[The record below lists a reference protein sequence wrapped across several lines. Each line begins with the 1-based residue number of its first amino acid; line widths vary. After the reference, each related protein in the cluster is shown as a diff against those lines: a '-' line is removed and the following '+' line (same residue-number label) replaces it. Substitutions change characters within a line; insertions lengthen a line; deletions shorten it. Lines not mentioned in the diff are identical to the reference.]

1 MLERNLTES
10 EDSNINVLIVLSNIS
25 SDIPFTNRD
34 LYLDKI
40 KVLDAEIKKFLKD
53 NKVNLE
59 GEYYLYLMINQ
70 EITKELDKK
79 QTIFK
84 LGLKPNDEI
93 LITQKRFN
101 EKKRININEDLSF
114 DKDSVLDVNKK
125 TKKKR
130 NIHNNKKFQS
140 EFYNKYTIKS
150 ENRLIYNIP
159 KNEEKNLKKKNKIII
174 ITIVILAL
182 LCIGVG
188 LFVFFKFLKKNKNKN
203 LELESDSP
211 NKKIYKEEIFGAKI
225 NYNIDYVLRYA
236 SEKTMTIEMKSDEVD
251 ENEGTK
257 SMNQSSDFIFI
268 VREKHIEN
276 DEVKLIKKL
285 WFTGYISFLN
295 MIVNNGTNE
304 TLIMY
309 DKNLNL
315 HLSNYNLSVLNGQT
329 FNQIDEEGKL
339 CFAKIDFYE
348 NGELKNIYYASGL
361 SKSNKN
367 NIKEAIDLIIP
378 KISANLFINNIT
390 EFLNSPDPM
399 LLNNLRNLSES
410 NKLENFKKIKYKV
423 SLNKNSNDKNRKLSN
438 DSINETMN
446 NDSDYMYI

>member
-59 GEYYLYLMINQ
+59 GEYYLYLIINQ

-159 KNEEKNLKKKNKIII
+159 KNEEKNLKKK
-174 ITIVILAL
+174 
-182 LCIGVG
+182 
-188 LFVFFKFLKKNKNKN
+188 
-203 LELESDSP
+203 
-211 NKKIYKEEIFGAKI
+211 
-225 NYNIDYVLRYA
+225 
-236 SEKTMTIEMKSDEVD
+236 
-251 ENEGTK
+251 
-257 SMNQSSDFIFI
+257 
-268 VREKHIEN
+268 
-276 DEVKLIKKL
+276 IK
-285 WFTGYISFLN
+285 
-295 MIVNNGTNE
+295 
-304 TLIMY
+304 
-309 DKNLNL
+309 
-315 HLSNYNLSVLNGQT
+315 
-329 FNQIDEEGKL
+329 
-339 CFAKIDFYE
+339 
-348 NGELKNIYYASGL
+348 
-361 SKSNKN
+361 
-367 NIKEAIDLIIP
+367 
-378 KISANLFINNIT
+378 
-390 EFLNSPDPM
+390 
-399 LLNNLRNLSES
+399 
-410 NKLENFKKIKYKV
+410 
-423 SLNKNSNDKNRKLSN
+423 
-438 DSINETMN
+438 
-446 NDSDYMYI
+446 

>member
-25 SDIPFTNRD
+25 SEIPFTNRD
-34 LYLDKI
+34 LYLDKN

-59 GEYYLYLMINQ
+59 GEYYLYLIINQ

-188 LFVFFKFLKKNKNKN
+188 LFVFLKFFKKNKKEI

-236 SEKTMTIEMKSDEVD
+236 S
-251 ENEGTK
+251 
-257 SMNQSSDFIFI
+257 
-268 VREKHIEN
+268 
-276 DEVKLIKKL
+276 
-285 WFTGYISFLN
+285 
-295 MIVNNGTNE
+295 
-304 TLIMY
+304 
-309 DKNLNL
+309 
-315 HLSNYNLSVLNGQT
+315 
-329 FNQIDEEGKL
+329 
-339 CFAKIDFYE
+339 
-348 NGELKNIYYASGL
+348 
-361 SKSNKN
+361 
-367 NIKEAIDLIIP
+367 
-378 KISANLFINNIT
+378 
-390 EFLNSPDPM
+390 
-399 LLNNLRNLSES
+399 
-410 NKLENFKKIKYKV
+410 
-423 SLNKNSNDKNRKLSN
+423 
-438 DSINETMN
+438 
-446 NDSDYMYI
+446 